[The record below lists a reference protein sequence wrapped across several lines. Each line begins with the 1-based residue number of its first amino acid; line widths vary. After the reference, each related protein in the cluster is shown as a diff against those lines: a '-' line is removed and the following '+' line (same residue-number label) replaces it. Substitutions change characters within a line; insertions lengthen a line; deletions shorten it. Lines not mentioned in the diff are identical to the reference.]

1 MGDQHAG
8 ESVGLDAIDPGPLE
22 ELTAIQKDL
31 DVLAERLRLMEERK
45 DKVADAVYL
54 RVRGD
59 YEGQRVALEQRAAPL
74 RAKGREEY
82 ARLRALLARC
92 DADHAAIA
100 LDREEIEFRFALGEF
115 DEAEHKRRLKSI
127 EASLREKADAKAAAE
142 AMKGRFVAAFG
153 GEDALESPVGAET
166 AAPPPPPAAPPVVE
180 TTQRMQV
187 LQEPPSTPPPAPA
200 PAEVGATQVM
210 RTLKGDLGAP
220 PRADQTMI
228 LRTARLVPQNP
239 EAGKQNITL
248 ALKPMSIG
256 SDPGCDVRVAGT
268 AAQHAE
274 IRVSMAGFTVSDLGG
289 GLRVNGV
296 ALPQHLLRH
305 DDVVEIGPARFAF
318 REG

>member
-1 MGDQHAG
+1 
-8 ESVGLDAIDPGPLE
+8 
-22 ELTAIQKDL
+22 
-31 DVLAERLRLMEERK
+31 
-45 DKVADAVYL
+45 
-54 RVRGD
+54 
-59 YEGQRVALEQRAAPL
+59 
-74 RAKGREEY
+74 
-82 ARLRALLARC
+82 
-92 DADHAAIA
+92 
-100 LDREEIEFRFALGEF
+100 
-115 DEAEHKRRLKSI
+115 
-127 EASLREKADAKAAAE
+127 
-142 AMKGRFVAAFG
+142 
-153 GEDALESPVGAET
+153 
-166 AAPPPPPAAPPVVE
+166 VVE

-187 LQEPPSTPPPAPA
+187 LEEPPPAPA

-210 RTLKGDLGAP
+210 RTLKGDLGAA

-239 EAGKQNITL
+239 EAGKQNVTL

-256 SDPGCDVRVAGT
+256 SDPGCDVRVAG
-268 AAQHAE
+268 AAARHAE